1 IFFTLPLYFCGLS
14 GVNLPEYGRL
24 SGLVNF
30 LIFFINLFISNINSS
45 MASVFDTIKQKAGDT
60 DKSATWYRTQV
71 NKIAS
76 GTTAGQLFRQGKLN
90 GRPSVGRLNLFGYNP
105 KFRKTLPYYDI
116 FPLVLPLEPISGGFM
131 GMNFHYLPPLLRF
144 RLLERMQATATDQR
158 FDSKTK
164 FDVTYD
170 DVKNIKIVKPTIKK
184 YLYSYVQTGFLKI
197 NADEA
202 AVAIYLPV
210 QRFKKASEAQ
220 AYSDSRRF
228 I

>member
-1 IFFTLPLYFCGLS
+1 
-14 GVNLPEYGRL
+14 
-24 SGLVNF
+24 
-30 LIFFINLFISNINSS
+30 
-45 MASVFDTIKQKAGDT
+45 MASVFDTIKLKAGDT
-60 DKSATWYRTQV
+60 YRSGTWYRQQV

-76 GTTAGQLFRQGKLN
+76 AKTAGQLFREGKLN

-105 KFRKTLPYYDI
+105 KYRKTLPYYDI
-116 FPLVLPLEPISGGFM
+116 FPLVLPLEPIKGGFM

-144 RLLERMQATATDQR
+144 KLLEKMQATASDRR
-158 FDSKTK
+158 FDKSTR
-164 FDVTYD
+164 FEVAYD

-184 YLYSYVQTGFLKI
+184 YLYSYVQTGFLRI

-210 QRFKKASEAQ
+210 QRFKKASVGQVYA
-220 AYSDSRRF
+220 DSRRF

>member
-1 IFFTLPLYFCGLS
+1 
-14 GVNLPEYGRL
+14 
-24 SGLVNF
+24 
-30 LIFFINLFISNINSS
+30 
-45 MASVFDTIKQKAGDT
+45 MASVFDRIKVKAGDT
-60 DKSATWYRTQV
+60 DRSATWYRTQV

-105 KFRKTLPYYDI
+105 KLRRTLPYYDI
-116 FPLVLPLEPISGGFM
+116 FPLVLPLEPITGGFM

-144 RLLERMQATATDQR
+144 KLLERMQATATDQR

-170 DVKNIKIVKPTIKK
+170 DVKNIRIVKPTIKK
-184 YLYSYVQTGFLKI
+184 YLYSHVQTGFLRI

-210 QRFKKASEAQ
+210 QRFKKASDAVV
-220 AYSDSRRF
+220 YSDSRRF

>member
-1 IFFTLPLYFCGLS
+1 
-14 GVNLPEYGRL
+14 
-24 SGLVNF
+24 
-30 LIFFINLFISNINSS
+30 
-45 MASVFDTIKQKAGDT
+45 
-60 DKSATWYRTQV
+60 
-71 NKIAS
+71 
-76 GTTAGQLFRQGKLN
+76 
-90 GRPSVGRLNLFGYNP
+90 
-105 KFRKTLPYYDI
+105 
-116 FPLVLPLEPISGGFM
+116 
-131 GMNFHYLPPLLRF
+131 
-144 RLLERMQATATDQR
+144 MQATATDQR

-184 YLYSYVQTGFLKI
+184 YLYSYVQTGFLRI

-220 AYSDSRRF
+220 VYSDSSRF

>member
-1 IFFTLPLYFCGLS
+1 
-14 GVNLPEYGRL
+14 
-24 SGLVNF
+24 
-30 LIFFINLFISNINSS
+30 

-76 GTTAGQLFRQGKLN
+76 GTTAGQLFRQGKLT

-105 KFRKTLPYYDI
+105 KLRKTLPYYDI
-116 FPLVLPLEPISGGFM
+116 FPLVLPLEPITGGFM

-170 DVKNIKIVKPTIKK
+170 DVKNIRIVKPTIKK
-184 YLYSYVQTGFLKI
+184 YLYSHVQTGFLRI

-220 AYSDSRRF
+220 VYSDSRRF

>member
-1 IFFTLPLYFCGLS
+1 
-14 GVNLPEYGRL
+14 
-24 SGLVNF
+24 
-30 LIFFINLFISNINSS
+30 
-45 MASVFDTIKQKAGDT
+45 MASVFDTIKNKAGDT
-60 DKSATWYRTQV
+60 QKSATWYRTQV

-76 GTTAGQLFRQGKLN
+76 NANARQLFRQGKLT

-105 KFRKTLPYYDI
+105 KLRRTLPYYDI
-116 FPLVLPLEPISGGFM
+116 FPLVLPLEPITGGFM

-184 YLYSYVQTGFLKI
+184 YLYSYVQTGFLRI

-220 AYSDSRRF
+220 VYSDSRRF